1 MWVGERK
8 LIDKRERG
16 KLERDKDFREEE
28 KGER

>member
-16 KLERDKDFREEE
+16 KLERDKYFREEE